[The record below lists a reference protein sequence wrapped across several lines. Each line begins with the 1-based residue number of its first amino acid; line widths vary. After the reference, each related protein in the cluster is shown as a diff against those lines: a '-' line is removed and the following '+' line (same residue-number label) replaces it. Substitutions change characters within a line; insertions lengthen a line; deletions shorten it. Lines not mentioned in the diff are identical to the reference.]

1 MLWNFVFFAV
11 FTSLFRFCV
20 ALCLCMCMYTII
32 TIYVPNTRTWSG
44 NTCTNACS
52 GSSQWQ
58 GYAEQFPVARLSG

>member
-1 MLWNFVFFAV
+1 MEFCVFCRFYKFVSFLCC
-11 FTSLFRFCV
+11 SLFV
-20 ALCLCMCMYTII
+20 YVVMYTII